1 MEPVGELDDDDPDIA
16 RHGYE
21 HLADILRLLLLLGLE
36 RHPAY
41 LGNAVD
47 KLGTFGVL
55 RADVTVKKGRVLFPR
70 IDIKSEI
77 AELERI
83 MKPKT
88 VIKEDDDLDKAGI
101 ISIDDFAKVKLRTG
115 EITACEKIKKSKKLL
130 KIQVDDARGGRQIV
144 SGIAEYY
151 TPEELI
157 GKKIIFVANLA
168 PAKLCGEESNGMLLA
183 CDAGDKVQVVFLD
196 KDTPN
201 GSTVR

>member
-1 MEPVGELDDDDPDIA
+1 MPETSKAIFAQLNTDITD
-16 RHGYE
+16 YE
-21 HLADILRLLLLLGLE
+21 S
-36 RHPAY
+36 
-41 LGNAVD
+41 V
-47 KLGTFGVL
+47 KTFGAIKEGAKVGT
-55 RADVTVKKGRVLFPR
+55 ASPLFAR
-70 IDIKSEI
+70 IDAQKMIEEIK
-77 AELERI
+77 AETEA
-83 MKPKT
+83 K
-88 VIKEDDDLDKAGI
+88 IKAEQANNNKVKEAIEGVAQI
-101 ISIDDFAKVKLRTG
+101 GIDDFAKVKLRTG

-157 GKKIIFVANLA
+157 GKKIIFVANLS

>member
-1 MEPVGELDDDDPDIA
+1 MLVTMPKGWEQIGATAENT
-16 RHGYE
+16 
-21 HLADILRLLLLLGLE
+21 
-36 RHPAY
+36 AY
-41 LGNAVD
+41 D
-47 KLGTFGVL
+47 TLGTFGVL
-55 RADVTVKKGRVLFPR
+55 AADVTVKKGEVLFPR
-70 IDIKSEI
+70 IDIKTEI
-77 AELERI
+77 TALEEM
-83 MKPKT
+83 MKPAVT
-88 VIKEDDDLDKAGI
+88 IKEDEDLDKAGI
-101 ISIDDFAKVKLRTG
+101 ITIDDFAKVKLRTG

-151 TPEELI
+151 APEELI
-157 GKKIIFVANLA
+157 GKKIIFVANLS